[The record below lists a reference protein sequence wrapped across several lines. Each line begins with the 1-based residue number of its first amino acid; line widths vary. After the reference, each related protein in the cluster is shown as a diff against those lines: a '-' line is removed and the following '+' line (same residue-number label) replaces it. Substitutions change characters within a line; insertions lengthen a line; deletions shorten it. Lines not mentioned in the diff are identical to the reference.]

1 MNDIDIRSAYD
12 KARDRF
18 GALGV
23 DTEAA
28 LASLASVS
36 LSLPCWQ
43 GDDVGGFE
51 RSGDELGG
59 GLAVTGRRP
68 GKPRTVDELRVD
80 LDEAFRLVPGRHR
93 VNLHAIYG
101 EFGGRAVDRDAVGPE
116 HFTGWVEWA
125 RRRGLKLDF
134 NATCFA
140 HPLAEEATLAHHDA
154 EVRRFWIEH
163 CRRCRRIAAE
173 FGRCQAS
180 ASIHNLWIPDGTKE
194 APIDRAARRERLLRA
209 LDDVFAERYDPAVLK
224 DSVEG
229 KLFGIGSESFVAGS
243 HEFYLAFAITRGVM
257 ICLDTGHFHPTESV
271 ADKISALLPFVP
283 ELLLHL
289 SRGVRWD
296 SDHVVLATDDVRAI
310 AAEIVRAAALGRVHI
325 ALDFFEGGVNRP
337 GALVLGARSVL
348 ASMLGA
354 LLEPRTAIGAF
365 EREGDWLA
373 ALALAEEARK
383 LPTGA
388 VWDEY
393 CVRAAVPPADE
404 WISEIRDYERK
415 VIAARQ

>member
-1 MNDIDIRSAYD
+1 MNNVEIRQAYD

-18 GALGV
+18 GAVGV

-51 RSGDELGG
+51 RRNAELGG

-68 GKPRTVDELRVD
+68 GKPRTIDELRAD
-80 LDEAFRLVPGRHR
+80 LDEVFRLVPGRHR
-93 VNLHAIYG
+93 LNLHAIYG
-101 EFGGRAVDRDAVGPE
+101 DFGGRAVDRDAVAPE
-116 HFTGWVEWA
+116 HFSGWVEWA
-125 RRRGLKLDF
+125 LQRRLRLDF

-140 HPLAEEATLAHHDA
+140 HPLAEEATLAHHDD

-180 ASIHNLWIPDGTKE
+180 ASIHNLWIPDGAKE
-194 APIDRAARRERLLRA
+194 APVDRAARRERLLRS
-209 LDDVFAERYDPAVLK
+209 LDEVFADRHDPAALK

-243 HEFYLAFAITRGVM
+243 HEFYLAFAVTRGVM

-271 ADKISALLPFVP
+271 ADKISALLPFIPGLVF
-283 ELLLHL
+283 HL
-289 SRGVRWD
+289 SRGLRWD
-296 SDHVVLATDDVRAI
+296 SDHVVVLNDEIQGVTE
-310 AAEIVRAAALGRVHI
+310 EIVRSGALERSHI
-325 ALDFFEGGVNRP
+325 ALDYFDASINRV
-337 GALVLGARSVL
+337 GAWVVGARAVL
-348 ASMLGA
+348 QGLLLA
-354 LLEPRTAIGAF
+354 LLMPEERLRAAEASGNGF
-365 EREGDWLA
+365 ER
-373 ALALAEEARK
+373 LALREQNKA
-383 LPTGA
+383 LPWGA
-388 VWDEY
+388 VWEAY
-393 CVRAAVPPADE
+393 CFRQNVPTGGAWIEAVAA
-404 WISEIRDYERK
+404 YEKDVLAGRG
-415 VIAARQ
+415 